1 MVWRPPGPQGP
12 PPGQPGWPSPLG
24 QPTWPSAPGQHAW
37 PSRRPHNIPAYAA
50 TPPATPPE
58 PPLPDDADPF
68 TRAEHETRLIVGSP
82 WWPTATPLQRQQ
94 ALIPQLLSL
103 PDHGWWLHGAWARWY
118 RWHPADSRWFL
129 TPPPTGHDRTT
140 ALPLQPGYAPPLI
153 PAEILP
159 TGPDYAHD
167 YGPPRA
173 IAGTPLP
180 GAVLYRLRSVMS
192 EAAQAPPPDY
202 PLGWNFFLHGTPS
215 TIAVTWSTTLWCAS
229 VPAFDPHVHNDL
241 LDLWNPHLAQPYG
254 DQGRLRWLAPPPLHT
269 IIGLYAER
277 LRVGRPD
284 AAAQLIR
291 CMVMTAQALR
301 DDPRF
306 RLRATALLAMIE
318 PLQTNPALD
327 HRALPYGDQ
336 AVERHWR
343 TRCPAPLA
351 ATLFADSAPGERFQL
366 AFYDLATALHPL
378 CGDPTDTTFVEPR
391 HAATAL
397 LAADMAAYRPDLA
410 TPVSRWLDPELR
422 ALLTD
427 IVRQD
432 THPLRDLWPTDDTPS
447 PRLTPPD
454 PDTALGVLSASA
466 AVGFAW
472 SRLAGGIPIPPR
484 GFTVP
489 NAYIAHMDTLA
500 ATPTVTDMPIDGT
513 NDGANEGASDG
524 ASDDTSVDAAEKS
537 ACAIT
542 DPDQVID
549 PHPTPEP

>member
-1 MVWRPPGPQGP
+1 
-12 PPGQPGWPSPLG
+12 
-24 QPTWPSAPGQHAW
+24 
-37 PSRRPHNIPAYAA
+37 
-50 TPPATPPE
+50 
-58 PPLPDDADPF
+58 
-68 TRAEHETRLIVGSP
+68 
-82 WWPTATPLQRQQ
+82 
-94 ALIPQLLSL
+94 
-103 PDHGWWLHGAWARWY
+103 
-118 RWHPADSRWFL
+118 
-129 TPPPTGHDRTT
+129 
-140 ALPLQPGYAPPLI
+140 
-153 PAEILP
+153 
-159 TGPDYAHD
+159 
-167 YGPPRA
+167 
-173 IAGTPLP
+173 
-180 GAVLYRLRSVMS
+180 MS
-192 EAAQAPPPDY
+192 EAAQAPPTDY

-215 TIAVTWSTTLWCAS
+215 TIAATWSTTLWCAS
-229 VPAFDPHVHNDL
+229 VPAFDPQVHHDL

-277 LRVGRPD
+277 LRAGRPH

-318 PLQTNPALD
+318 PLQANPALD
-327 HRALPYGDQ
+327 HSALPYGDQ
-336 AVERHWR
+336 AVERAWR

-378 CGDPTDTTFVEPR
+378 CGDPADPAFIEPR

-422 ALLTD
+422 TLLTD
-427 IVRQD
+427 IVQQV

-447 PRLTPPD
+447 PRLTPTA
-454 PDTALGVLSASA
+454 PDTALAVLSASA

-489 NAYIAHMDTLA
+489 NAYIAHLDTLA
-500 ATPTVTDMPIDGT
+500 AAPTVTDLPIDDT
-513 NDGANEGASDG
+513 TEPEN
-524 ASDDTSVDAAEKS
+524 DDTPAAPPADAPEQNG
-537 ACAIT
+537 CAIT

-549 PHPTPEP
+549 PHPTPDP